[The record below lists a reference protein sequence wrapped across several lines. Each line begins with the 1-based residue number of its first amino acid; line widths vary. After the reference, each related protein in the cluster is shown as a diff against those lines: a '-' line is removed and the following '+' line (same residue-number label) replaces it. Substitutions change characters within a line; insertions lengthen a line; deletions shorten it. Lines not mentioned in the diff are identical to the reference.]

1 MVKRRQPPRGKQ
13 QVFPEVRRGHRQR
26 RWPEAERTSKSL
38 EPACMY
44 LSMKSRMVSQRAA
57 KVDSDSSGDRCCR
70 KTYGPQP
77 LSAERRVGAFCT
89 TLHG

>member
-1 MVKRRQPPRGKQ
+1 MVRRRQPPRGKQ
-13 QVFPEVRRGHRQR
+13 QVFPEGRRGHRQQ
-26 RWPEAERTSKSL
+26 RWAETERTSKSL

-57 KVDSDSSGDRCCR
+57 KVESDSSGDRCCR

-77 LSAERRVGAFCT
+77 LSAERKVGAFCT
-89 TLHG
+89 PLHG

>member
-1 MVKRRQPPRGKQ
+1 
-13 QVFPEVRRGHRQR
+13 
-26 RWPEAERTSKSL
+26 
-38 EPACMY
+38 MY

-57 KVDSDSSGDRCCR
+57 KVDSDRSGDRCCR